1 MSQPGTHA
9 DLSRDVRKYV
19 FDYFEE
25 HTSTPVLEQI
35 MLKFKLDRPTA
46 LQTLRDLESA
56 RHIALVPGTQRIL
69 MAWPFSSVATPFRVT
84 ITNGR
89 KEYFAN
95 CAWDAVAFHV
105 MLRKEQRIDSYC
117 HHCAEAIT
125 IHLKDQTRVSSRP
138 SDNPL
143 VYLSLPAAK
152 WWENILLTCS
162 NNMVFFSSRQHL
174 DDWKKSNPVTG
185 GEALTIEQTLK
196 LSIPFYRDK
205 TKIDYARPSR
215 DQTIAHFK
223 SLGLTE
229 GFWNI

>member
-1 MSQPGTHA
+1 M
-9 DLSRDVRKYV
+9 
-19 FDYFEE
+19 
-25 HTSTPVLEQI
+25 
-35 MLKFKLDRPTA
+35 
-46 LQTLRDLESA
+46 
-56 RHIALVPGTQRIL
+56 
-69 MAWPFSSVATPFRVT
+69 
-84 ITNGR
+84 
-89 KEYFAN
+89 
-95 CAWDAVAFHV
+95 
-105 MLRKEQRIDSYC
+105 
-117 HHCAEAIT
+117 
-125 IHLKDQTRVSSRP
+125 
-138 SDNPL
+138 
-143 VYLSLPAAK
+143 
-152 WWENILLTCS
+152 TCS